1 MPFFSPTRE
10 VSSDVDASGSIN
22 SVLEIWKA
30 TGQILTP
37 EKVWEGK
44 CGFCQGNL
52 EFL

>member
-10 VSSDVDASGSIN
+10 VSSEVDVRGSIN
-22 SVLEIWKA
+22 SILETLKPI
-30 TGQILTP
+30 GRILRS

-44 CGFCQGNL
+44 CGFCQGNP